1 MSSQESPLPTSLAG
15 TPRIAVVFGVSLFNY
30 VSHALIRYSTPLYFN
45 ALEYPEET
53 YESFVFY
60 WLAAFIAGSSF
71 SGLLSSRFGER
82 RVWSGSLL
90 LFASLGLLLI
100 HIPGHWMIPFSGLL
114 YGVSAAGQWVGAM
127 ALVQTVN
134 PSKRGRANSLLM
146 IALGAGSFIGA
157 PVGKLLLEWSS
168 DGNPAPGDFAPLFW
182 AHVLICVVGAILI
195 ATVSRH
201 PGPVR
206 RQASEDSWRTNLSLL
221 KMPRYLAMVIPLS
234 LMGGP
239 VFQTVNIYL
248 RYRASDPEI
257 GLMSGAV
264 DQGWSTL
271 LTAGYGFQ
279 FLGGLAI
286 LLIAGRKASAG
297 LAAGVL
303 LIYATCSLGI
313 GLSPNA
319 YVIFVFASLFEFF
332 RQLMRW
338 SQTGYIS
345 EHMPIHLRGRAI
357 GFSTTL
363 SGLSST
369 LFAYVMRNVQSPGA
383 PDFSSSF
390 PFFIGGSIGVLGA
403 LLLLISDKTLLKA
416 SPERKQTS
424 DGVVATEVE
433 RQSSGRESD

>member
-1 MSSQESPLPTSLAG
+1 MSASENPLPESIAG
-15 TPRIAVVFGVSLFNY
+15 TPRIAVVFGISLFNY

-53 YESFVFY
+53 YETFVFY

-71 SGLLSSRFGER
+71 SGLLASRFGER
-82 RVWSGSLL
+82 HVWSGSLL

-100 HIPGHWMIPFSGLL
+100 YIPGYWMIPFAGLL
-114 YGVSAAGQWVGAM
+114 YGISAAGQWVGAM
-127 ALVQTVN
+127 ALVQTVT

-157 PVGKLLLEWSS
+157 PVGKRLVEWSS
-168 DGNPAPGDFAPLFW
+168 EGNPAPEDFASLFW
-182 AHVLICVVGAILI
+182 SHVLICVVGALLI

-201 PGPVR
+201 PGTVR
-206 RQASEDSWRTNLSLL
+206 RQISEGNWRTNLALL
-221 KMPRYLAMVIPLS
+221 KIPRYLAMVIPLS

-297 LAAGVL
+297 MAAGVL

-345 EHMPIHLRGRAI
+345 EHMPIHLRGPAI

-369 LFAYVMRNVQSPGA
+369 LFAYVMREVQSPGT

-403 LLLLISDKTLLKA
+403 LLLLISDKTLLRASA
-416 SPERKQTS
+416 SPEQIS
-424 DGVVATEVE
+424 DAVVTTDSEG
-433 RQSSGRESD
+433 QSSPKPLE

>member
-201 PGPVR
+201 P
-206 RQASEDSWRTNLSLL
+206 DSWRTNLSLL

-345 EHMPIHLRGRAI
+345 EHMPIHLRGPAI

>member
-1 MSSQESPLPTSLAG
+1 MSSSEKPLPESIAG
-15 TPRIAVVFGVSLFNY
+15 TPRIALVFGVSLFNY

-53 YESFVFY
+53 YETFAFY
-60 WLAAFIAGSSF
+60 WLVAFIAGSSF
-71 SGLLSSRFGER
+71 SGLLASRIGER

-90 LFASLGLLLI
+90 LFAGLGLLLI
-100 HIPGHWMIPFSGLL
+100 HIPGYWMIPFSGLL
-114 YGVSAAGQWVGAM
+114 YGISAAGQWVGAM
-127 ALVQTVN
+127 AFVQTVV
-134 PSKRGRANSLLM
+134 PSRRGRANSLLM
-146 IALGAGSFIGA
+146 IAVGAGSFIGA
-157 PVGKLLLEWSS
+157 PLGKGLVEWSS
-168 DGNPAPGDFAPLFW
+168 EGDPAAGDFALLFW
-182 AHVLICVVGAILI
+182 SHVVICVAGALLI

-201 PGPVR
+201 PGTIQ
-206 RQASEDSWRTNLSLL
+206 RQISGGSWRTNLSLL

-271 LTAGYGFQ
+271 LTVGYGFQ

-297 LAAGVL
+297 IASGVL

-345 EHMPIHLRGRAI
+345 EHMPIHLRGPAI

-369 LFAYVMRNVQSPGA
+369 VFAYVMREVQSPGT

-403 LLLLISDKTLLKA
+403 LLLLISDKTLLKVA
-416 SPERKQTS
+416 PPPDQTS
-424 DGVVATEVE
+424 GC
-433 RQSSGRESD
+433 GRGDRSRKAVIWAKSD

>member
-71 SGLLSSRFGER
+71 SGLLASRFGER
-82 RVWSGSLL
+82 HVWSGSLL

-206 RQASEDSWRTNLSLL
+206 RQVSEDSWRTNLSLL

-257 GLMSGAV
+257 GLMAGAV
-264 DQGWSTL
+264 DQGWYAL

-303 LIYATCSLGI
+303 LTYSICSLGI
-313 GLSPNA
+313 GLSP
-319 YVIFVFASLFEFF
+319 
-332 RQLMRW
+332 
-338 SQTGYIS
+338 
-345 EHMPIHLRGRAI
+345 MPT
-357 GFSTTL
+357 S
-363 SGLSST
+363 
-369 LFAYVMRNVQSPGA
+369 
-383 PDFSSSF
+383 FSSSPPCSSSSASSCAGLRPAISPSTCRSTCGVQHRLF
-390 PFFIGGSIGVLGA
+390 DDPEWAEFDPLRLHYATGSDTGNFRFFILFSVLHRRKHRSPGGATAVDLRQNTARDFTVASTDLGCGHGDRSRET
-403 LLLLISDKTLLKA
+403 IIWEQSD
-416 SPERKQTS
+416 
-424 DGVVATEVE
+424 
-433 RQSSGRESD
+433 